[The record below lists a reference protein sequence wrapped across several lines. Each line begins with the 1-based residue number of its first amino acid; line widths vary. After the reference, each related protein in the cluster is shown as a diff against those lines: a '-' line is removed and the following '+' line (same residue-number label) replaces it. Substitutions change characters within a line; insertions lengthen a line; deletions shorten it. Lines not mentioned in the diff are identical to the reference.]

1 MKFAESCIPFMKN
14 SSSSKTTAVQ
24 EPRLGA
30 RQRLIDTAIA
40 MFSEFGYRATGIDS
54 LLATA
59 NVAKM
64 TMYSHFKS
72 KDDLIVA
79 VIDELSAQLLAGFE
93 GVTAASGESVELKVA
108 AIFDVVSMKV
118 VSEDFHGCEFIRA
131 LCEFPDPSSPVHQAV
146 IAHRNRLAESLA
158 NLIFPVVSDPRRV
171 GEDIALLIDGAL
183 VSGHASG
190 SCSGVNAA
198 KGIALSLLS
207 KG

>member
-1 MKFAESCIPFMKN
+1 MKN
-14 SSSSKTTAVQ
+14 SSSSKSTAVQ
-24 EPRLGA
+24 EPRIGA
-30 RQRLIDTAIA
+30 RQRLVDTAIS
-40 MFSEFGYRATGIDS
+40 MFSEFGYRATGIDT
-54 LLATA
+54 LLAAA

-64 TMYSHFKS
+64 TMYAHFKS

-79 VIDELSAQLLAGFE
+79 VIDELSARLLAGFE
-93 GVTAASGESVELKVA
+93 GVSAVSGDTVELKVS

-131 LCEFPDPSSPVHQAV
+131 LCEFPDPANPVHQAV
-146 IAHRNRLAESLA
+146 ISHRTRLAESLTS
-158 NLIFPVVSDPRRV
+158 LVSPVVSDPRRV
-171 GEDIALLIDGAL
+171 GEEIALLIDGAL

>member
-1 MKFAESCIPFMKN
+1 MKN
-14 SSSSKTTAVQ
+14 SSLSKTTVVQ

-40 MFSEFGYRATGIDS
+40 MFSEFGYRATGIDT
-54 LLATA
+54 LLAAA

-64 TMYSHFKS
+64 TMYAHFKS

-79 VIDELSAQLLAGFE
+79 VIDELSARLLAGFE
-93 GVTAASGESVELKVA
+93 GVTAASGETVELKVA
-108 AIFDVVSMKV
+108 SIFDVVSMKV

-146 IAHRNRLAESLA
+146 IAHRTQLAESLTILVSPA
-158 NLIFPVVSDPRRV
+158 VSDPRRV

-190 SCSGVNAA
+190 NCAGACAA
-198 KGIALSLLS
+198 KSIALSLLA